1 MAGDTGG
8 MATVVV
14 WIIVALVAG
23 LGVVLV
29 ASASEG
35 RSTRG
40 QGFFQD
46 LRSGLRNGRRS
57 RARSIVADARR
68 EHAEL
73 ADVETSSV
81 EDIFAI
87 GHQQESAYVDT
98 GEIAETISRATHR
111 AVRGVTSL
119 ARR

>member
-1 MAGDTGG
+1 MAP
-8 MATVVV
+8 VVV

-35 RSTRG
+35 RSNGGRR
-40 QGFFQD
+40 FFED
-46 LRSGLRNGRRS
+46 LRSGLSKGRRS
-57 RARSIVADARR
+57 RARTIVADVRR

-81 EDIFAI
+81 EEIFEI
-87 GHQQESAYVDT
+87 GRQQEAHVDSVENAYVDT
-98 GEIAETISRATHR
+98 GEIAETLSRATHR